1 MSEKKWVKWGA
12 VTVTVAGVL
21 AALYLFFDVLLG
33 VLLPFLIAFLL
44 AALTHPAAKRFAAR
58 MHLPQRAV
66 AAAFTLFAL
75 LLVGALIYLLFSRAL
90 IELQNFL
97 AQLSEEGVLQAK
109 LGEFFAFFEDLFAR
123 LPGELSGIF
132 SPLGGV
138 IEDPGAFLAEQVRGM
153 IAKISEGLPAFAMR
167 LVAALPSALLF
178 LLVTVIACFYF
189 SVEYETVSESMPR
202 LLPPKWREHVPELS
216 RKARAGAGQ
225 YLRAYCLLF
234 LITFAELLLG
244 FVVLR
249 VSYVFLLALLVALLD
264 FLPIFGVGTVLLPW
278 AFFALLTGN
287 TFLGIGLLVLYA
299 LITIIRQV
307 IEPHIVGKSLGLHP
321 ILMLIAL
328 YAGLRIFG
336 IIGVFAGPAVAL
348 VAKAIFSQGD
358 EEQVK
363 NE

>member
-33 VLLPFLIAFLL
+33 VMLPFIIAFSL

-58 MHLPQRAV
+58 LHLPQKAV

-75 LLVGALIYLLFSRAL
+75 LLVGSLIYLLFSRAL
-90 IELQNFL
+90 VELQNFL
-97 AQLSEEGVLQAK
+97 NQLSEEGALQTK
-109 LGEFFAFFEDLFAR
+109 LGEIFAFFEDIFAR

-132 SPLGGV
+132 SPLGGF
-138 IEDPGAFLAEQVRGM
+138 IEDPKAFFAEQVRGM
-153 IAKISEGLPAFAMR
+153 IAKISEGLPVFAMR
-167 LVAALPSALLF
+167 LVAALPAALLF

-189 SVEYETVSESMPR
+189 SVEYETVTESMPR
-202 LLPPKWREHVPELS
+202 LLPPKWRERVPELS

-244 FVVLR
+244 FVILR

-278 AFFALLTGN
+278 AFFSLLTGS

-328 YAGLRIFG
+328 YAGLKIFG

-348 VAKAIFSQGD
+348 IAKAIFAKNG
-358 EEQVK
+358 EEQGEK
-363 NE
+363 